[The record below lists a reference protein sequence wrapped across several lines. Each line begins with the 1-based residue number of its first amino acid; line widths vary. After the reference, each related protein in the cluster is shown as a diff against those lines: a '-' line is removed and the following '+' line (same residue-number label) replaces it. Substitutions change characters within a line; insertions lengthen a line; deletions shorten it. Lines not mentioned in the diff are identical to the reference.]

1 MSWQLVA
8 RKDLGDS
15 IRRYH
20 LHVASILTVL
30 IIGGTAYTT
39 SRTFRGEA
47 APPEAVVGAVA
58 TVATFLIPLLAIG
71 LSQGTVVGMR
81 ERGDLKLLLGLPFSR
96 RDVVLGAF
104 GGRFAFVLVSLL
116 IGLGV
121 GTLVSVARGAGMA
134 FDTLLFVTAMLAI
147 LTAVFVAIAI
157 GISAAV
163 STETRAGA
171 LGIGT
176 YFVFVFQLWSAVP
189 FAVLWALNGFGLPP
203 ELPTWVHVIIN
214 VNPVVACW
222 NVVVTI
228 LPGGASFVAEMPA
241 SPPFYRALPFA
252 LAVLAAWIAGPL
264 ALGYRR
270 FAGTDL

>member
-8 RKDLGDS
+8 RKDLRDS

-20 LHVASILTVL
+20 LHIASILTVL
-30 IIGGTAYTT
+30 ILGGTAYTT

-58 TVATFLIPLLAIG
+58 TVATFLIPLIAVG
-71 LSQGTVVGMR
+71 FSQGTVVGMR

-104 GGRFAFVLVSLL
+104 SGRFAFLMASLL
-116 IGLGV
+116 IGLGI
-121 GTLVSVARGAGMA
+121 GTVVAIARGAGMA
-134 FDTLLFVTAMLAI
+134 FDTLLFVTAMLAV
-147 LTAVFVAIAI
+147 LTAVFVALAI

-171 LGIGT
+171 LAIGT
-176 YFVFVFQLWSAVP
+176 YFVFVFQLWSVVP
-189 FAVLWALNGFGLPP
+189 FAALWVLSGFGLPSQV
-203 ELPTWVHVIIN
+203 PTWVHVIIN

-222 NVVVTI
+222 NVVVTL
-228 LPGGASFVAEMPA
+228 LPGGGSFVADMPA
-241 SPPFYRALPFA
+241 SPPFYRTLPVA